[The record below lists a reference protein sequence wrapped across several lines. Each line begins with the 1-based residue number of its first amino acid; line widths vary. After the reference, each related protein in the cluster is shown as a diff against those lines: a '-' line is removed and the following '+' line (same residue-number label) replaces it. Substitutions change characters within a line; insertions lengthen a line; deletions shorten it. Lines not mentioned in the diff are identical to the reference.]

1 MKLNK
6 TKNATR
12 NVFFGTLMKLYEIL
26 VPFIF
31 RTVMVQTIGVQYLG
45 LNSLFISVLRVLN
58 LAELGVGSAMVF
70 SMYRP
75 IAENDVERVNA
86 LMRLYRLYYR
96 VIGLVI
102 CVVGL
107 AITPFIPKLIHG
119 KVPADMNVYILYL
132 MNLSVTVLSYWLF
145 AYKNSILHAYQ
156 RTDLISK
163 VALGAFTFKYVMQF
177 IALVYFRNYYLY
189 VAFRI
194 VSQILNNI
202 VTAVISHKYYP
213 QYSPKGELPK
223 SEVRQI
229 NGRIRDLFTAKLG
242 GTIIHSADTIVI
254 SAFLGLT
261 MLAQFQNYYYI
272 LSSIMAFVTILN
284 TSVVAGIGN
293 SLITK
298 DRSENYREFKAFAFL
313 QYWIIGF
320 CICCFLVLFQPFMRL
335 WMGEKLM
342 LPYPFVILMCLVFAG
357 ERLVMMMSVYKDAG
371 GIWHEDRFRPLVS
384 GVCNLVINVIMVQF
398 FGIYGI
404 VLSTVISYFLISIPW
419 IIKNVF
425 GLIFTDESR
434 TAFVADLLRW
444 AALITFTAAL
454 NWWVCRFVPLRGVPE
469 IAVKLLIS
477 IIIPNTLFVL
487 LFRKKEEFRILR
499 DLAARM
505 IRRRI

>member
-1 MKLNK
+1 MRLNK

-12 NVFFGTLMKLYEIL
+12 NVFFGTILKLYEIL

-31 RTVMVQTIGVQYLG
+31 RTVMVHTIGVQYLG

-70 SMYRP
+70 SMYKP
-75 IAENDVERVNA
+75 IAENDTVRVNA

-102 CVVGL
+102 AVVGL
-107 AITPFIPKLIHG
+107 ALTPFIPRLIHG

-132 MNLSVTVLSYWLF
+132 LNLSVTVLSYWLF

-163 VALGAFTFKYVMQF
+163 VGLGAFTFKYAMQLVS
-177 IALVYFRNYYLY
+177 LVYFKNYYLY
-189 VAFRI
+189 VIFRI
-194 VSQILNNI
+194 IAQILTNI
-202 VTAVISHKYYP
+202 VTAVVSHKYYP
-213 QYSPKGELPK
+213 QYRPQGELPK
-223 SEVRQI
+223 DEVSQI
-229 NGRIRDLFTAKLG
+229 NARIRDLFTAKLG

-261 MLAQFQNYYYI
+261 MLAKFQNYYYI

-298 DRSENYREFKAFAFL
+298 SRSENYQEFRSFSFL

-320 CICCFLVLFQPFMRL
+320 CVCCFSTLFQPFMKL

-342 LPYPFVILMCLVFAG
+342 FPYPFVILICLVFAG
-357 ERLVMMMSVYKDAG
+357 ERIVMMMSVYKDAG

-398 FGIYGI
+398 LGIYGI

-425 GLIFTDESR
+425 GLIFTDESMG
-434 TAFVADLLRW
+434 AFAADLVRW
-444 AALITFTAAL
+444 ALLIAAAAVI
-454 NWWVCRFVPLRGVPE
+454 NYQVCNLVPLQGIGE
-469 IAVKLLIS
+469 IAAKLVIS
-477 IIIPNTLFVL
+477 IIIPNALFIL
-487 LFRKKEEFRILR
+487 LFHKKQEFKTLR
-499 DLAARM
+499 VLAGRM
-505 IRRRI
+505 VRRRI